1 MKWVIFRWVRE
12 LLRNV
17 CDDKTKNRWLLSL
30 RAWGIVLILMLW
42 VSISFPALIWGWSH
56 RFYGAGDAQPLPP
69 SSREIV
75 SNDWEYTHCRD
86 ERGTVKRME
95 GHKEF
100 FVRARNY
107 RRNYQNL
114 PPEEKT
120 RLKRRFREWQSLPQ
134 ERKRTLRHRMEKW
147 NQFPPEKREHFQQ
160 WFQQWKELSPEE
172 RGVIRKKLEKWDIL
186 PPDEQE
192 KVRRRFYRP

>member
-1 MKWVIFRWVRE
+1 MIRQ
-12 LLRNV
+12 
-17 CDDKTKNRWLLSL
+17 KNRWLLSL
-30 RAWGIVLILMLW
+30 KAWDIALILMLW
-42 VSISFPALIWGWSH
+42 VFISFPSSIWGWSH
-56 RFYGAGDAQPLPP
+56 GFYGAGDDQPLPP
-69 SSREIV
+69 FSRKMV
-75 SNDWEYTHCRD
+75 SNDWEDTHCRY
-86 ERGTVKRME
+86 EQGTVKRME

-107 RRNYQNL
+107 PRNYQSL
-114 PPEEKT
+114 PPEEKDK
-120 RLKRRFREWQSLPQ
+120 LKRRFREWQSLPQ

-147 NQFPPEKREHFQQ
+147 KQLPPEKREHFQQ

-172 RGVIRKKLEKWDIL
+172 QGLIRKKLERWDIL